1 MYDCGFAKENLKK
14 IYTLRRRNE
23 MLSKQDKLEL
33 WSIYI
38 WMEN

>member
-1 MYDCGFAKENLKK
+1 MYDCGFTKENLKK
-14 IYTLRRRNE
+14 ICALRRRNE